1 MIEIIIKTFLDKH
14 LTVPVYLERPENAPN
29 RFVLFEKT
37 GSDKSNHLA
46 STTIAFQSYA
56 ESMYEAAKLNE
67 EVKDAV
73 EALILLDEVRGIN
86 LNGDYNFT
94 DTTTKQYRYQA
105 VYDIKYY

>member
-1 MIEIIIKTFLDKH
+1 MIEIVIKTFLDKH
-14 LTVPVYLERPENAPN
+14 LTVPVHLERPENAPN

-37 GSDKSNHLA
+37 GSYKSNHLS

-73 EALILLDEVRGIN
+73 EALILLDEIRGIK

-94 DTTTKQYRYQA
+94 DTTTKQDRYQA
-105 VYDIKYY
+105 VYDIKHY